1 MSFGIFKGTGTPS
14 RSGCETVC
22 IVQPQP
28 GERDLSQ
35 KRPSL
40 LQPEALLRGK
50 GRIRR
55 WDTAPGSPPSAPSQG
70 QAVSGAE
77 QRQALRKHRS
87 PRNLLDSVERGGAT
101 LKGVEPRRKGWGHAE
116 RGGATRKGEACV
128 RGPWW
133 LCMGSSRSR
142 DGNTNGLLE
151 AIPGRPA
158 RRRGRGQGETGR
170 RAAHTRWAVS
180 QVQLWGA

>member
-1 MSFGIFKGTGTPS
+1 MSFGIFKGTGKPS

-101 LKGVEPRRKGWGHAE
+101 LKG
-116 RGGATRKGEACV
+116 EACV